1 MRAISRLNRGIFQ
14 MQRMIV
20 LGISLVVVSV
30 AICDSAQAGERGQC
44 RKKMGWTNEYASTI
58 TSKSNPALYMAF
70 QDCVAKLA
78 AAKKH

>member
-1 MRAISRLNRGIFQ
+1 

-20 LGISLVVVSV
+20 LGISLVAFSV
-30 AICDSAQAGERGQC
+30 AICGPAQAGFRGQC

-70 QDCVAKLA
+70 QDCVSKLA